1 MGQLFCKYQRKWTN
15 AIIYS
20 FTQTI
25 INIISNYILH
35 ETITCDDSNSPWRDD
50 KIKKLILHKIMPS
63 MCILE
68 IERIL
73 IFLINFNLRGGS
85 RAAATSKMER
95 FVIIVKGFQLLT
107 IITKRYILDG
117 AAALD
122 PPLSSRTF
130 ENYNWG
136 IQAKVLFTPFWLTFK
151 QENKSK
157 VILVNIKD
165 LSK

>member
-73 IFLINFNLRGGS
+73 IFLINFNLRGRS

-95 FVIIVKGFQLLT
+95 FVIIVKPLT
-107 IITKRYILDG
+107 IITKRFILDV

-122 PPLSSRTF
+122 PPLRMLSEKYWWYESGTRC
-130 ENYNWG
+130 
-136 IQAKVLFTPFWLTFK
+136 VLYEK
-151 QENKSK
+151 
-157 VILVNIKD
+157 IL
-165 LSK
+165 